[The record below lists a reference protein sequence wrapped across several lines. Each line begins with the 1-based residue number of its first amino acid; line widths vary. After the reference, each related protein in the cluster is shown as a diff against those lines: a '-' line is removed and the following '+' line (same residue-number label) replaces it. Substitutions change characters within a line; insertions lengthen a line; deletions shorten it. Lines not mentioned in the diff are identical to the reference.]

1 MDQYA
6 ERQNWYSFFHEI
18 FTKFSVNDF
27 YVKGI
32 YLLIVVFLLDYA
44 MHASLCDMLGKM
56 IW

>member
-18 FTKFSVNDF
+18 FTKFSVNDL

-32 YLLIVVFLLDYA
+32 
-44 MHASLCDMLGKM
+44 
-56 IW
+56 